1 MNKFRFGLKYTKYI
15 PNSKPFLTFLFMA
28 AMYLIVKKKI
38 AKKCYEK
45 FFVVSN
51 MAAVVVVMGTTA
63 VNAGK
68 VQAQLFK
75 HGCQG
80 NASPFLSKF
89 G

>member
-1 MNKFRFGLKYTKYI
+1 
-15 PNSKPFLTFLFMA
+15 MA
-28 AMYLIVKKKI
+28 AMYLIVKKII
-38 AKKCYEK
+38 AEKCYKK

-75 HGCQG
+75 HGC
-80 NASPFLSKF
+80 
-89 G
+89 

>member
-1 MNKFRFGLKYTKYI
+1 MNKIRFGLKYTKYI

-38 AKKCYEK
+38 AKNVINSSSSFQK
-45 FFVVSN
+45 

-75 HGCQG
+75 HGCQA
-80 NASPFLSKF
+80 NVSPFF
-89 G
+89 E

>member
-38 AKKCYEK
+38 AKKCYKK

-75 HGCQG
+75 HGC
-80 NASPFLSKF
+80 
-89 G
+89 

>member
-28 AMYLIVKKKI
+28 AMYLIVKKII
-38 AKKCYEK
+38 AENCYKK

-68 VQAQLFK
+68 VQAQLFQ
-75 HGCQG
+75 HDCQS
-80 NASPFLSKF
+80 NASPVLSNF